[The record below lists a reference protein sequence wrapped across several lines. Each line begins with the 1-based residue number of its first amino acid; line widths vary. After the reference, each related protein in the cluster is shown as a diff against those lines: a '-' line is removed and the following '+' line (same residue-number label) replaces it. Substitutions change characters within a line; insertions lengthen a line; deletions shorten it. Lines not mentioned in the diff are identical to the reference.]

1 MTRTLLLLAAGIA
14 VGALIA
20 KQNKPEVAPDPVD
33 LIIEK
38 SKQTMQQASQVS
50 ARADQAVASKITEMK
65 QTIEVL
71 AEEKEMLV
79 EQGKVMEDDI
89 VTIKSATVRP
99 LNVLAIGVPD
109 TTSGEKRHCCRNETN
124 TSGRYEQ
131 AIPGYRRNNKSIR

>member
-1 MTRTLLLLAAGIA
+1 MTRIILLLVTGIA

-20 KQNKPEVAPDPVD
+20 KQNEPETPVDPVD

-50 ARADQAVASKITEMK
+50 ARVDKQVAEKITEMK

-79 EQGKVMEDDI
+79 EQVKEMEDEI
-89 VTIKSATVRP
+89 ITIKSASVQP
-99 LNVLAIGVPD
+99 FDVLAIGVSD
-109 TTSGEKRHCCRNETN
+109 STN
-124 TSGRYEQ
+124 R
-131 AIPGYRRNNKSIR
+131 K

>member
-79 EQGKVMEDDI
+79 EQVKVMEDEI
-89 VTIKSATVRP
+89 VTIKSATVQP
-99 LNVLAIGVPD
+99 FNVLAIGIPD
-109 TTSGEKRHCCRNETN
+109 STSGK
-124 TSGRYEQ
+124 
-131 AIPGYRRNNKSIR
+131 